1 MAGLTNLTRRL
12 MFLLAY
18 GITDDFMTSRFVFFV
33 LLVAS
38 MLLSS
43 CALPGGAAVSCKV
56 LDPDLAAGEY
66 RGGCR
71 DGLADSY
78 GEVTGKS
85 GYRGDFLAGRK
96 HGKGIKSMPNGDK
109 YAGEFASDFRHGK
122 GTYVW
127 GEKTP
132 WSGDRFEGTYRQDQR
147 HGSGV
152 YSWATGDRYEGP
164 WENDLRMGFSVME
177 TRRAQHAAA
186 MAAMRTSRT
195 VTSALPVVA
204 PAEHAVP
211 VGELVAN
218 NAALPVEQF
227 IRSESA
233 VSVEQVVPAEPA
245 VFVEQ
250 VIPAELAVPVEQVVQ
265 TVQLVGVV
273 VPVAAVVK
281 DEAVL
286 VRDQAALPVIA
297 PIVSAVPAPPAVP
310 RQPPPAAG
318 VLAGGELVEVGN
330 TICLDLPLGLNHHQ
344 RLTGVLESV
353 AGEQAT
359 IRLVAM
365 DGTRASMQGKMVK
378 VGAVVSDALNRWK
391 LCDD

>member
-1 MAGLTNLTRRL
+1 MAGLSNFTRRL

-18 GITDDFMTSRFVFFV
+18 GITDDFMTSRFVFFA

-38 MLLSS
+38 VLLSS
-43 CALPGGAAVSCKV
+43 CAFLGGAAVSCKV
-56 LDPDLAAGEY
+56 LDPDLAVGEY

-71 DGLADSY
+71 DGLADGY
-78 GEVTGKS
+78 GEVTGNS
-85 GYRGDFLAGRK
+85 SYRGDFLAGRK

-132 WSGDRFEGTYRQDQR
+132 WAGERFEGTYRQDQR

-152 YSWATGDRYEGP
+152 YTWATGDRYEGP

-186 MAAMRTSRT
+186 MAAMRASHT
-195 VTSALPVVA
+195 VTSALPEVA
-204 PAEHAVP
+204 PAESAVT

-218 NAALPVEQF
+218 ETALPVEQP
-227 IRSESA
+227 ISSE
-233 VSVEQVVPAEPA
+233 P
-245 VFVEQ
+245 
-250 VIPAELAVPVEQVVQ
+250 AVPVEQVVQ
-265 TVQLVGVV
+265 AEPAVPVEQVVQAESAVPVEQLIPSEPAVPVV
-273 VPVAAVVK
+273 APTEHALGMVFPVAAAVK
-281 DEAVL
+281 DESVLAADQAVL
-286 VRDQAALPVIA
+286 PVS
-297 PIVSAVPAPPAVP
+297 PVVQPPA
-310 RQPPPAAG
+310 AAG

-330 TICLDLPLGLNHHQ
+330 TICLDVPLGLNHHQ

-365 DGTRASMQGKMVK
+365 DGTRASMQGKMVR

>member
-1 MAGLTNLTRRL
+1 MAGLSNFTRRL

-18 GITDDFMTSRFVFFV
+18 GITDDFMTSRFVFFA

-38 MLLSS
+38 VLLSS
-43 CALPGGAAVSCKV
+43 CAFSGGAAVSCKV
-56 LDPDLAAGEY
+56 LDPDLAVGEY

-71 DGLADSY
+71 DGLADGY
-78 GEVTGKS
+78 GEVTGNS
-85 GYRGDFLAGRK
+85 SYRGDFLAGRK

-132 WSGDRFEGTYRQDQR
+132 WAGERFEGTYRQDQR

-152 YSWATGDRYEGP
+152 YTWATGDRYEGP

-186 MAAMRTSRT
+186 MAAMRASHT
-195 VTSALPVVA
+195 VTSALPEVA
-204 PAEHAVP
+204 PAESAVT

-218 NAALPVEQF
+218 ETALPVEQP
-227 IRSESA
+227 ISSE
-233 VSVEQVVPAEPA
+233 P
-245 VFVEQ
+245 
-250 VIPAELAVPVEQVVQ
+250 AVPVEQVVQ
-265 TVQLVGVV
+265 AEPAVPVEQVVQAESAVPVEQLIPSEPAVPVV
-273 VPVAAVVK
+273 APTEHALGMVFPVAAAVK
-281 DEAVL
+281 DESVLAADQAVL
-286 VRDQAALPVIA
+286 PVS
-297 PIVSAVPAPPAVP
+297 PVV
-310 RQPPPAAG
+310 QPPAAG

-330 TICLDLPLGLNHHQ
+330 TICLDVPLGLNHHQ

-365 DGTRASMQGKMVK
+365 DGTRASMQGKMVR